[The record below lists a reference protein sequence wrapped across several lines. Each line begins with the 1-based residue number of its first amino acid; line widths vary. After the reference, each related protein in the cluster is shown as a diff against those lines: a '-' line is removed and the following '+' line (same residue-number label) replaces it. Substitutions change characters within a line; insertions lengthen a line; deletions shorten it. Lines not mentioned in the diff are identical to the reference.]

1 MDDVAV
7 IKPARVKIGGLW
19 KSKTK
24 NGKQYLSGS
33 IGYDAMIEIWPN
45 TKREGMEGAKDP
57 DYQIF
62 IVPRFK
68 KPTSEHTDEP
78 KDQISEVP
86 F

>member
-1 MDDVAV
+1 MDEVV
-7 IKPARVKIGGLW
+7 KPARVKLGGLW
-19 KSKTK
+19 KSQTK
-24 NGKQYLSGS
+24 GGKSYLSGS

-62 IVPRFK
+62 IVQKFK
-68 KPTSEHTDEP
+68 KPTSPIEET